1 MIRNYRNKHYTII
14 FMMAVLAV
22 LQILGMLPLNI
33 PELVEKIVWV
43 VYAFG
48 LGYLGV
54 GNKTEKADEMTK
66 LNLSKANTVTMI
78 CSLICIF
85 AYSLLCFDD
94 SDIVGLNYNV
104 FIFSFCGLLI
114 LRSVVFLTLD
124 IKGST
129 PDDEV

>member
-1 MIRNYRNKHYTII
+1 
-14 FMMAVLAV
+14 MMAVLAV

>member
-14 FMMAVLAV
+14 LMMVVLVV
-22 LQILGMLPLNI
+22 LQILGMLPSGISKLA
-33 PELVEKIVWV
+33 EKIIWV

-54 GNKTEKADEMTK
+54 GNKTEKADELTRY
-66 LNLSKANTVTMI
+66 NLSQANTVTMV

-94 SDIVGLNYNV
+94 SDMVSLNYNV
-104 FIFSFCGLLI
+104 FVLSFCGLVI
-114 LRSVVFLTLD
+114 LRSVIFLILD
-124 IKGST
+124 SKGSA
-129 PDDEV
+129 PDNEV